1 MGSTTHS
8 IDVNAPLR
16 AVYKQWTQ
24 FEEFPRFMEGVVEIR
39 PQGPRT
45 LFWKVN
51 VGGKDKQWEAEI
63 LEQVPDTRIVWE
75 SVDGTQ
81 NRGMIAFEPVD
92 QERTRITLTMEYE
105 PEGLLEKAGDALGI
119 PSSQVEG
126 DLKRFRDFI
135 EKREMETGC
144 WGGQI
149 ENGESEH
156 SPSGIGRSEDALDV
170 KNGDGMVETP
180 QREVPSQGS
189 ETRKAR
195 RFSTRKRGT
204 EKTPAEENLPL
215 QIPGPEAELLHE
227 TMPLAD
233 EQVGGG
239 ESSEFY
245 REAGVLGPTHEQIA
259 QRAYELYVARG
270 RTEGYAR
277 EDWLEA
283 EKQLVE
289 ENAGIIGDH
298 SEN

>member
-16 AVYKQWTQ
+16 AVYNQWTQ
-24 FEEFPRFMEGVVEIR
+24 FEGFPRFMEGVVEIR
-39 PQGPRT
+39 QQGPRT

-135 EKREMETGC
+135 EKREMETGS

-149 ENGESEH
+149 ENGESVH
-156 SPSGIGRSEDALDV
+156 STSGIGQSEDALDV

-195 RFSTRKRGT
+195 FSTRKRGT

-215 QIPGPEAELLHE
+215 QIPGSGAELLHE

-245 REAGVLGPTHEQIA
+245 REAGVLAPTHEQIA

-289 ENAGIIGDH
+289 EMR
-298 SEN
+298 EL